1 MESMEVEGEMFGEAG
16 LDSDG
21 QNGSFRGAMR
31 GGRGGIFRG
40 RGPNDFSARVPPP
53 GMGPP
58 RFRGRG
64 FPGPGGPRGPPFRG
78 PPPPPGHFGRGRFRA
93 PFDPN
98 WGPMPPH
105 GMPPHMMGGNP
116 AASGPMSGVDLNS
129 EIWVET
135 KTGEGKSYYYSAR
148 TRETTW
154 TKPEGASVQIL
165 SQEQVE
171 QMAAQTNSGPGQAG
185 GSTQTAAQAAVAQ
198 AQAATQK
205 FSEEDGGEQDQEGY
219 NNHMGMM
226 YGGPMPY
233 GGMPPP
239 FGMPPPGVGY
249 NEGPPGMQNNWPP
262 MNTYNNFSVPQVPG
276 EEGEP
281 PQVNPG
287 PDLEMKAA
295 EWSEHRAPDGRPYFY
310 NAKTGESVWERPQ
323 LLKDLEAAKMSRGV
337 PGMGGV
343 AEMAAQPEPFK
354 QIEHVAIAEKKPEPV
369 HVAKISAETEKS
381 AEIARAVIKEES
393 SASHKKQDKTR
404 PVSSTPVP
412 GTPWCVVWTGD
423 GRVFFYNPSQ
433 RASVWEKPSDLVNRP
448 EVDKLL
454 EKAPDGT
461 KKNQPD
467 ASSESESEEPASKKA
482 KVEEDDDS
490 DSKKNGS
497 NGKPLDTSKEA
508 AMEAEV
514 RAARERAVVP
524 LEARIKQF
532 KSMLQEKQVS
542 AFSTWE
548 KELHKI
554 VFDPRYLL
562 LTSKE
567 RKQVFEKYVKER
579 AEEERREK
587 RMKMRERKD
596 DFLKLM
602 EEAKLSGKSTFSD
615 FAQKHGKDERFKNI
629 EKMRERES
637 LFNEY
642 IIDVRRKEKEDK
654 KRKRETCKKDF
665 LALLKE
671 TDGIDKNTRWSDIKK
686 KIDDDK
692 RYRAVDSSST
702 REDWF
707 YDYVKSLKEDK
718 KDRHRD
724 KDSDSRAKSESKD
737 DKKDADQN
745 VSSIMNNSKEGN
757 DSDEKGSEDEDKE
770 KSEDEGEKDKEREKQ
785 ARQEASLRERE
796 KEVRQTLASHMRE
809 RDKER
814 ELHKHDEAVQQF
826 VALLVDL
833 VRNSDLS
840 WKEAKRLMRKDSRWD
855 LVSLLDREE
864 KEKYFTQHIEQLT
877 RKKREKLRELLDE
890 TPEVSLT
897 SNWKEIRKIIKDDP
911 RYSKFSSSERKCE
924 REFKEYLKDKLVAA
938 KADFRELLKETKM
951 ITYKSMSEGPQHLH
965 DIEEVL
971 KKDKR
976 YLVLDH
982 IGSDRKKMLVTFLE
996 DLEKK
1001 GPPPP
1006 PTASEP
1012 TRRGIK

>member
-1 MESMEVEGEMFGEAG
+1 
-16 LDSDG
+16 
-21 QNGSFRGAMR
+21 
-31 GGRGGIFRG
+31 
-40 RGPNDFSARVPPP
+40 
-53 GMGPP
+53 
-58 RFRGRG
+58 
-64 FPGPGGPRGPPFRG
+64 
-78 PPPPPGHFGRGRFRA
+78 
-93 PFDPN
+93 
-98 WGPMPPH
+98 
-105 GMPPHMMGGNP
+105 
-116 AASGPMSGVDLNS
+116 
-129 EIWVET
+129 
-135 KTGEGKSYYYSAR
+135 
-148 TRETTW
+148 
-154 TKPEGASVQIL
+154 
-165 SQEQVE
+165 
-171 QMAAQTNSGPGQAG
+171 
-185 GSTQTAAQAAVAQ
+185 
-198 AQAATQK
+198 
-205 FSEEDGGEQDQEGY
+205 
-219 NNHMGMM
+219 
-226 YGGPMPY
+226 
-233 GGMPPP
+233 MPPP

-249 NEGPPGMQNNWPP
+249 GEGPPGIQNNWPP
-262 MNTYNNFSVPQVPG
+262 MHSYNNFSVPQVPG

-281 PQVNPG
+281 PQVNVG

-295 EWSEHRAPDGRPYFY
+295 EWTEHKAPDGRPYYY
-310 NAKTGESVWERPQ
+310 NAKTGESVWEKPQ
-323 LLKDLEAAKMSRGV
+323 PLKDLELARMTRAASGLAA
-337 PGMGGV
+337 MG
-343 AEMAAQPEPFK
+343 EITSQQPEPFK
-354 QIEHVAIAEKKPEPV
+354 PVEHVPVVEKKPEPV
-369 HVAKISAETEKS
+369 MAAKIAADAEKNMDTLKAS
-381 AEIARAVIKEES
+381 VKEEDNQVNMS
-393 SASHKKQDKTR
+393 LKKQDKSR

-433 RASVWEKPSDLVNRP
+433 RASVWERPSDLVNRTDVEKLIEKPP
-448 EVDKLL
+448 EAV
-454 EKAPDGT
+454 
-461 KKNQPD
+461 KKCQQD
-467 ASSESESEEPASKKA
+467 ASSDSESEEPASKKA
-482 KVEEDDDS
+482 KVEEDNSDS
-490 DSKKNGS
+490 DTKKNVT
-497 NGKPLDTSKEA
+497 NGKTIDTSKEA

-532 KSMLQEKQVS
+532 KSMLHEKQVS

-596 DFLKLM
+596 DFRKLM

-642 IIDVRRKEKEDK
+642 IVEVRRKEKDDK
-654 KRKRETCKKDF
+654 KQRRETCKKDF
-665 LALLKE
+665 IALLKE
-671 TDGIDKNTRWSDIKK
+671 TEGIDKNSRWSDIKK

-692 RYRAVDSSST
+692 RYRAVDSSSN

-707 YDYVKSLKEDK
+707 YDYVKSLKEEKRDK
-718 KDRHRD
+718 HRD
-724 KDSDSRAKSESKD
+724 KDSDRH
-737 DKKDADQN
+737 
-745 VSSIMNNSKEGN
+745 SKEG
-757 DSDEKGSEDEDKE
+757 DQTDEKNSDDEEKD
-770 KSEDEGEKDKEREKQ
+770 KSEDENEKEKEREKKE
-785 ARQEASLRERE
+785 RQEASLRERE

-826 VALLVDL
+826 TALLVDL
-833 VRNSDLS
+833 VRNSDLT
-840 WKEAKRLMRKDSRWD
+840 WKEAKRMMRKDSRWD
-855 LVSLLDREE
+855 LVSLLERDE
-864 KEKYFTQHIEQLT
+864 KEKYFTQHIDQLT

-890 TPEVSLT
+890 TQEVTLT
-897 SNWKEIRKIIKDDP
+897 STWKEIRRIIKEDP

-951 ITYKSMSEGPQHLH
+951 ITYKSLSEGSQHLH

-982 IGSDRKKMLVTFLE
+982 VTSDRKKMLLTYLE